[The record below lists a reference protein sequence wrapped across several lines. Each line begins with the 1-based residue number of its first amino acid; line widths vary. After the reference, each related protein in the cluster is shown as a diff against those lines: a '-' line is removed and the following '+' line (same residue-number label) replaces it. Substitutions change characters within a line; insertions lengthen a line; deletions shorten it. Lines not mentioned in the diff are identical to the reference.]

1 MTGGM
6 LALASRFALKQCGRQ
21 WRGDCPACGYAGSF
35 AAMSGTSGKPVMH
48 CFNGCDRDTLHAT
61 AQAAL
66 GSDWTPS
73 PAPDR
78 TYMERIQQ
86 ARQDRAQRLW
96 QSALLCPGT
105 LAQIYLARRGIENR
119 IGSGALR
126 FSPDCSHP
134 SGSRHPAMVSAVR
147 DVTGVLVAVQ
157 RTYLT
162 SDGRK
167 AALDPARAALGLV
180 WRGAVQLDP
189 CGPELVVGEGTES
202 TASAGQLL
210 GLPAWAAL
218 SAGNLERGLVLPA
231 SVRRVVI
238 AVDHDPT
245 GQRAAEAA
253 AQRWRREQRTVH
265 LATPDRPGTDFND
278 VVQTRMEKVPHG

>member
-1 MTGGM
+1 MSGTM
-6 LALASRFALKQCGRQ
+6 LALASRFALRQCGRE

-35 AAMSGTSGKPVMH
+35 AAMAGTSGKPVMH
-48 CFNGCDRDTLHAT
+48 CFNGCDRDTLKAT

-66 GSDWTPS
+66 GSGWTPS
-73 PAPDR
+73 PAPDALL
-78 TYMERIQQ
+78 MKRIQQ

-105 LAQIYLARRGIENR
+105 LAQTYLARRGIENR

-134 SGSRHPAMVSAVR
+134 SGSRHPALVSAVR
-147 DVTGVLVAVQ
+147 DVAGVLVAVQ
-157 RTYLT
+157 RTYLN

-167 AALDPARAALGLV
+167 AALDPARAALGPV
-180 WRGAVQLDP
+180 WRAAVQLDP
-189 CGPELVVGEGTES
+189 CGTELVVGEGTES
-202 TASAGQLL
+202 TASAGHLL

-218 SAGNLERGLVLPA
+218 SAGNLERGLVLPE

-245 GQRAAEAA
+245 GKRAAQAA
-253 AQRWRREQRTVH
+253 AQRWRREGRTVH
-265 LATPDRPGTDFND
+265 LTTPHRPGDDFND
-278 VVQTRMEKVPHG
+278 VVQARMVKVAHG